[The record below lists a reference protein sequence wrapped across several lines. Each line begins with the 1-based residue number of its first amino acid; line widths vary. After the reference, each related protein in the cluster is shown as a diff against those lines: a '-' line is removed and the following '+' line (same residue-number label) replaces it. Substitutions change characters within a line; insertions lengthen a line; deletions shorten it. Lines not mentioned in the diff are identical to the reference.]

1 MDVLTHHKAL
11 SASLS
16 VSSNTSLLNAFI
28 GVSESPL
35 PLGIA
40 ALPSLGLLLPK
51 STQRGPEVLLIWL

>member
-1 MDVLTHHKAL
+1 MII
-11 SASLS
+11 
-16 VSSNTSLLNAFI
+16 VSSNILLLNAFI

-40 ALPSLGLLLPK
+40 ALPSLGLLPPK